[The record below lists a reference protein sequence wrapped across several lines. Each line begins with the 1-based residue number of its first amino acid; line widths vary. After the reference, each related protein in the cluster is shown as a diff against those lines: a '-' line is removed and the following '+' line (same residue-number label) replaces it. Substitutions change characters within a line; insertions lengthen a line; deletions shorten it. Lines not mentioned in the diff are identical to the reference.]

1 MTEVA
6 FTQVDYSKF
15 RMASRRF
22 AMGNIR
28 AEGNATIIYD
38 ARNRPMAMMKAASI
52 DAEGRCHNP
61 EYFVRAV

>member
-15 RMASRRF
+15 RMVNRRF
-22 AMGNIR
+22 AIGDVR
-28 AEGNATIIYD
+28 AQGDATIIYD
-38 ARNRPMAMMKAASI
+38 QRNMPVAMMKAACI
-52 DAEGRCHNP
+52 DAQGRCHNP

>member
-15 RMASRRF
+15 RMANRRF
-22 AMGNIR
+22 SVGQIR
-28 AEGNATIIYD
+28 ADGDATIIYD
-38 ARNRPMAMMKAASI
+38 AKNRPMAMMKAASI

-61 EYFVRAV
+61 EYFVRSV